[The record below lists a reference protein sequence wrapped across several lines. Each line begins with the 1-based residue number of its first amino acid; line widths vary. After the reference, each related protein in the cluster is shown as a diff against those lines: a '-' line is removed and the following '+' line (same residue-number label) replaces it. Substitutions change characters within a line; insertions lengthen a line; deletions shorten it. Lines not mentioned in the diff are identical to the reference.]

1 MGRSR
6 HPQMDDI
13 RRTAQARRI
22 SVPSAASSCDT
33 HRLTMGQ
40 SYALTQGQAL
50 GHSSPIGRKPCR
62 CGRKKRLKGSEA
74 GPMRSV
80 KSIADLRVQRTDA
93 QAQLTAAQD
102 QVEAAA
108 ERALEASAEAD
119 AAELRQ
125 AEAARQGRDEGPGSE
140 RRGAGNAHLMPQSAG
155 HGQRGRR
162 EAPGSGLGGTS
173 RAGTRP
179 SA

>member
-1 MGRSR
+1 MRPEKAAERERSR
-6 HPQMDDI
+6 AD
-13 RRTAQARRI
+13 
-22 SVPSAASSCDT
+22 
-33 HRLTMGQ
+33 
-40 SYALTQGQAL
+40 ALREQ
-50 GHSSPIGRKPCR
+50 
-62 CGRKKRLKGSEA
+62 
-74 GPMRSV
+74 
-80 KSIADLRVQRTDA
+80 IADLRVQRTDA

-162 EAPGSGLGGTS
+162 EAPGSGLGGRVGQGPGPRLS
-173 RAGTRP
+173 QDFPAHGF
-179 SA
+179 